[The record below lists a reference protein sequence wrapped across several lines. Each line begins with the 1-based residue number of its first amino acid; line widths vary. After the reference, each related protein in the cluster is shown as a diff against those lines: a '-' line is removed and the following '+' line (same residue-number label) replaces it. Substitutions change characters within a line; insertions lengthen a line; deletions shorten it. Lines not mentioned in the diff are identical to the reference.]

1 MRGWWVGGIVAVL
14 LATFAIAL
22 RARAADLAPEP
33 KPGEITG
40 VVQNEKGEPVE
51 GAVVDAW
58 TWYPGNETRTDKDGR
73 FHLKKLGRREKVE
86 LRISK
91 DGFGPW
97 YNPQQE
103 TGAGDLNVTLSDK
116 TYLEGAVTAPDG
128 TAVPNALI
136 RADNGPHQGDGVQI
150 TSVWTET
157 RSGADGKYRLYV
169 APGKYDVQVRVPK
182 VGAWRSGERV
192 DVADGQTQTIDIAL
206 EKGITFTAKAVDS
219 QTGNPVAGVKLSNWE
234 HKDVSGTS
242 DEDGEISIDGMQPG
256 KFDFNVEA
264 KGYTR
269 WWSGEAVEQHQR
281 VPDGKRNFD
290 DLTFTLSPELGKVTI
305 TLEKAVTITGKVV
318 DPDGKPV
325 AGATVAP
332 ARTGSGN
339 SLTGDT
345 RFSVTTKKD
354 GTFQMSLPASLDL
367 QHNLVAHDG
376 KYGQTR
382 KWANGVGAAFQSKPG
397 QRIENV
403 TLALTRGA
411 TVKGRALTD
420 AGEPAVGKQVRAMMT
435 DGLDNRYY
443 VPETRTDKD
452 GRFELKHVRAGD
464 AMVQVEPFWLDPN
477 QAPGKSTQTLTV
489 ADGETK
495 DDVELTQ
502 APERR

>member
-1 MRGWWVGGIVAVL
+1 MRVQVGAIWVVVL
-14 LATFAIAL
+14 GMLTMGL
-22 RARAADLAPEP
+22 RALAADPAPEP
-33 KPGEITG
+33 KAGEITG
-40 VVQNEKGEPVE
+40 VVLNDKGEPIE

-58 TWYPGNETRTDKDGR
+58 TWQPGNETKTGKDGR
-73 FHLKKLGRREKVE
+73 FHLKKLDPREKIE

-91 DGFGPW
+91 DGFSPW

-103 TGAGDLNVTLSDK
+103 TGAGDLSVTLTDK

-128 TAVPNALI
+128 KPVSNALI
-136 RADNGPHQGDGVQI
+136 RADNGPHKGDGVQI
-150 TSVWTET
+150 STLWTET

-169 APGKYDVQVRVPK
+169 TPGKYDVQVRVPR
-182 VGAWRSGERV
+182 VGAWRSGSRV

-206 EKGITFTAKAVDS
+206 EKGIIFTAKAVDS
-219 QTGNPVAGVKLSNWE
+219 QTGEPVPGVKLSNWE
-234 HKDVSGTS
+234 HKDVSGVS
-242 DEDGEISIDGMQPG
+242 DEDGQISIDGMQPG
-256 KFDFNVEA
+256 KFEFNVKA
-264 KGYTR
+264 AGYAR
-269 WWSGEAVEQHQR
+269 WWSDQATEQHER

-290 DLTFTLSPELGKVTI
+290 DLTFNLSPELGTVTV

-332 ARTGSGN
+332 AHTGSGN

-345 RFSVTTKKD
+345 RFSVPTKKD
-354 GTFQMSLPASLDL
+354 GTFQAVLPASLE
-367 QHNLVAHDG
+367 QRHNLVAHDG

-382 KWANGVGAAFQSKPG
+382 KWANGVGEVFQSKPG
-397 QRIENV
+397 QRMENV
-403 TLALTRGA
+403 TLKLTRGA
-411 TVKGRALTD
+411 TVKGRALTNS
-420 AGEPAVGKQVRAMMT
+420 GEPAVDKRVRAMMT

-452 GRFELKHVRAGD
+452 GRFELKHIRPGD

-477 QAPGKSTQTLTV
+477 QAPGGSTQTSTL